1 MGCYSRG
8 DKMETI
14 RSVVKV
20 FTSLFVVWVTVVS
33 VFAYFY
39 PSVFTWIKPYIE
51 PGLGMIMFGMGMT
64 LIPADFTRVM
74 RMPRAVIC
82 GIFGQF
88 LIMPLIAVALV
99 NIFRLD
105 NELAMG
111 FIILGCCPGGL
122 ASNVIAYLSKAD
134 VALSV
139 TMTAIS
145 TILAVVLTPV
155 LIQFY
160 GGHFLPVDAWKLF
173 ISVVKIVLAP
183 VLLGITIRYCLGDS
197 TRTFL
202 EIFPAISVTTIV
214 ILCAAII
221 ALSKDDIQAAF
232 GIAALLVILHN
243 AFGLAFGYSLAKLF
257 RLPETACR
265 TVAVEVG
272 MQNSGLGMTLA
283 ATHFTSL
290 SALPC
295 SLFSVWH
302 NISGSALA
310 TFWSR
315 REPADYIEPA
325 DALATNEDEGDE

>member
-1 MGCYSRG
+1 
-8 DKMETI
+8 METV

-39 PSVFTWIKPYIE
+39 PPAFTWIKPYIE
-51 PGLGMIMFGMGMT
+51 YGLGMIMFGMGMT
-64 LIPADFTRVM
+64 LIPADFTRVI

-88 LIMPLIAVALV
+88 MIMPLVAVALV
-99 NIFRLD
+99 NVFQLD

-145 TILAVVLTPV
+145 TILAVLLTPL

-160 GGHFLPVDAWKLF
+160 GGHFLPVDAGKLF
-173 ISVVKIVLAP
+173 ESVVKIVLAP
-183 VLLGITIRYCLGDS
+183 VLLGITIRYLLGEN

-202 EIFPAISVTTIV
+202 EIFPAISVMTIV

-221 ALSKDDIQAAF
+221 ALSKDDIRNAF
-232 GIAALLVILHN
+232 GIAALLVVLHN
-243 AFGLAFGYSLAKLF
+243 AFGLAFGYLLARLF

-272 MQNSGLGMTLA
+272 MQNSGLGMSLATL
-283 ATHFTSL
+283 HFTSL

-315 REPADYIEPA
+315 REPGDHIEKEEEPG
-325 DALATNEDEGDE
+325 TTEEEGTE